1 MGKKAYLRRLSIDD
15 ELDFDQQDDDEHLIE
30 FHNLLFNE
38 LLCNI
43 KKVSFDDIINT
54 RLTYD
59 GAKIYLLIKS
69 NSLDWL
75 YTADRLNINNIIVY
89 SFRFPSP
96 CHPDYYKSFIAEYH
110 PYFKLSKQ
118 NRHGLKGWCNYI
130 GEELPKTIVSY
141 LNIAK
146 IIQEQTS
153 YEPKIFVNNNYE
165 RLDIEF
171 YLRSGNIRQRLTITF
186 EPGCPALT

>member
-1 MGKKAYLRRLSIDD
+1 MGKKADLRRLSIDD
-15 ELDFDQQDDDEHLIE
+15 ELDFDQQYDDEYLIE
-30 FHNLLFNE
+30 FSNLVLNE

-43 KKVSFDDIINT
+43 KNVPFDDIINT
-54 RLTYD
+54 RLTHD
-59 GAKIYLLIKS
+59 GAKIRLLIES
-69 NSLDWL
+69 NSLVWL

-89 SFRFPSP
+89 SFRFASP

-118 NRHGLKGWCNYI
+118 KRHGLEGWYKYI
-130 GEELPKTIVSY
+130 GEELPKTIVRY

-153 YEPKIFVNNNYE
+153 CKPKIFVNNNYE

-186 EPGCPALT
+186 EPGYPALV